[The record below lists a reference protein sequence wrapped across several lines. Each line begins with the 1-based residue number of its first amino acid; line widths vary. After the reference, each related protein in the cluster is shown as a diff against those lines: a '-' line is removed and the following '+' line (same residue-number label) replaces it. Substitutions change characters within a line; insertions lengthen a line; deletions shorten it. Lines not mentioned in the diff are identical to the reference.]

1 MGHKMRKPPNLFARV
16 VCANAPY
23 VIAAALC
30 IAGLLSALVLSAFL
44 PGLWALAG
52 FTAVL
57 FIAGLPL
64 FGKRS
69 GRESVLESRLG
80 VREPEAVS
88 GLPSRVSVPESLPA
102 RSRVILGA
110 VPDCG

>member
-1 MGHKMRKPPNLFARV
+1 MVKREPPNLFARV

-30 IAGLLSALVLSAFL
+30 VAGLLSALVLSAFL

-57 FIAGLPL
+57 SIAGVPL
-64 FGKRS
+64 LGKWS
-69 GRESVLESRLG
+69 EREAVLESRLG
-80 VREPEAVS
+80 VREPEAVNS
-88 GLPSRVSVPESLPA
+88 PAIRASVPESLPA
-102 RSRVILGA
+102 RSRVVLGA
-110 VPDCG
+110 IPDCG

>member
-1 MGHKMRKPPNLFARV
+1 MPKWKPRVLFAKV

-30 IAGLLSALVLSAFL
+30 VAGLLSALMISAFL

-52 FTAVL
+52 FTSVL
-57 FIAGLPL
+57 LIAGLPVL
-64 FGKRS
+64 GKWS
-69 GRESVLESRLG
+69 SREFLLESKLG
-80 VREPEAVS
+80 VREPEAPNGLSGRASVS
-88 GLPSRVSVPESLPA
+88 KSLPA
-102 RSRVILGA
+102 RSGVVLGA

>member
-1 MGHKMRKPPNLFARV
+1 MRNQKPNLFARV

-30 IAGLLSALVLSAFL
+30 AAGLLSALVLSAFL
-44 PGLWALAG
+44 PGLWSLAG

-57 FIAGLPL
+57 LIAGVPL
-64 FGKRS
+64 LGKWSR
-69 GRESVLESRLG
+69 RESVLESRLG

-88 GLPSRVSVPESLPA
+88 SPAIRASVPDSLPA
-102 RSRVILGA
+102 RSRVVLGA
-110 VPDCG
+110 IPDCG